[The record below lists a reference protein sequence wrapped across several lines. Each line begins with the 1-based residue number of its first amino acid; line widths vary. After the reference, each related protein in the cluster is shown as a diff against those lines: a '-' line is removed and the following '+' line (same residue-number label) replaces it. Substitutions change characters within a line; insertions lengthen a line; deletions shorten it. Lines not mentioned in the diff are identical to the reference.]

1 MNTGEIPEH
10 PPIYGRL
17 VKERGD
23 VLTETRKVAEQML
36 RQAQQALDWS
46 AVRPAQQQSA
56 EREQRAFSAFG

>member
-23 VLTETRKVAEQML
+23 VLAETRNVAEQTL
-36 RQAQQALDWS
+36 RQARQALDWS
-46 AVRPAQQQSA
+46 GLQPSPQQSVG
-56 EREQRAFSAFG
+56 REERAFSAFG